1 MRGSKRDWIFRV
13 QVPNLEKSEVV
24 YVVGNLPELGAWNHN
39 QAILMSQEHSS
50 HRESPVVLDSNSSGD
65 FYGEE
70 DGDNAADGI
79 FEDDG
84 QIFSQ
89 KVALPIDA
97 NIEFRYFIAVICQS
111 NGTKN
116 SAKTLI
122 IRRWE
127 THMTPRLIGKNTP
140 SNFGSDNDTLPDP
153 DKFGYHNNYCKIER
167 GWLTD
172 ETVIQ
177 FKLFNNPVKLWKN
190 RLQNKKIHIK
200 MTPVNLVR
208 HNSLELQQFGGDCID
223 DSLSM
228 DTQDIVDQ
236 PPFTSITEIAVMN
249 DEEARLMVQ
258 EQFGRPYNEDE
269 FLLFN
274 VAVRYPETIRR
285 DRMVSSP
292 KEHEDDLFNLYKSKT
307 SDAND
312 DANIQSDVS
321 MLSIVYHFTSVSH
334 DITQR
339 YDGFDC
345 RLPYQTHPS
354 AGLPLFFQG
363 YLVDYYVY
371 SSRCYPGEPPSH
383 IGFSYILP
391 CALQPSVGLLTV
403 PITST
408 KHRPIGQLTVEYVII
423 KPIPDHPWDMSISYA
438 KHWEQRWSG
447 LDVGH
452 RGLGTSFKFET
463 KNCANV
469 RENTVASLK
478 TASYHGADMVEFDVQ
493 LSKDLI
499 PVIYHDF
506 YVSISMKRKKQIEAM
521 DMLEIPVKDLTLEQ
535 LHLLKDYCY
544 PKDSLGKVLYF
555 VDKAE
560 QGVNKLVYHVAEG
573 REKNPRFF
581 DEDLEDHQPFPTL
594 QTVLQELE
602 QHVGCNIEIKWTMQ
616 LKDGTFELNH
626 PFDLNMYLDIILKVV
641 LEYGG
646 DRKIV
651 FSSFN
656 PDICAMIRLK
666 QNKYPVVFLTQ
677 GITSKYP
684 TYHDPRCQTIPMAMR
699 HALAA
704 DILGINVHT
713 EDILRDPS
721 QVKLVKDTGLIIFC
735 WGDDNNDKDTIQY
748 LKKLGLHA
756 VIYDKIDEYNAKEVK
771 ESIFLVDARESQKE
785 LIALAHC
792 SQTPQTQISSPL
804 NTDKDYYL
812 TRPSTT
818 SLKNNV
824 AGDSIYSVQNIKL
837 PTNCEESIEINEITK
852 DFSACANTFGHSVKT
867 NGVSGV
873 ICGQPAPL
881 PEFYEEDEA
890 AKDCP

>member
-1 MRGSKRDWIFRV
+1 MHTCNIIKVENVENSDMRGSKRDWIFRV
-13 QVPNLEKSEVV
+13 QVPNLEKNEVV

-39 QAILMSQEHSS
+39 QAILMSQEHVSR
-50 HRESPVVLDSNSSGD
+50 RESPMLFDSNSSSD
-65 FYGEE
+65 FYSDDGNATNGMCDGEE
-70 DGDNAADGI
+70 KNVR
-79 FEDDG
+79 
-84 QIFSQ
+84 IFSQ

-97 NIEFRYFIAVICQS
+97 DIEFRYFIAVICQS

-122 IRRWE
+122 IRKWE
-127 THMTPRLIGKNTP
+127 THMTPRQIRKNTP
-140 SNFGSDNDTLPDP
+140 SNFDNDTLPDP
-153 DKFGYHNNYCKIER
+153 DIFSYHNNYRKVER

-177 FKLFNNPVKLWKN
+177 FKVFNNPIKLWKH
-190 RLQNKKIHIK
+190 RLQNKEVHIK

-208 HNSLELQQFGGDCID
+208 HNSLELQQFGGDCVD

-236 PPFTSITEIAVMN
+236 PAFTSITEIAVMN
-249 DEEARLMVQ
+249 DEEATFKVQ
-258 EQFGRPYNEDE
+258 EQFGRPYNADE
-269 FLLFN
+269 FVIFS
-274 VAVRYPETIRR
+274 VAVRYPETI
-285 DRMVSSP
+285 
-292 KEHEDDLFNLYKSKT
+292 
-307 SDAND
+307 A
-312 DANIQSDVS
+312 
-321 MLSIVYHFTSVSH
+321 
-334 DITQR
+334 
-339 YDGFDC
+339 
-345 RLPYQTHPS
+345 
-354 AGLPLFFQG
+354 

-371 SSRCYPGEPPSH
+371 SSRCFPGEPPNH

-391 CALQPSVGLLTV
+391 STLQPSVGLLTV

-408 KHRPIGQLTVEYVII
+408 KHRPIGQLTVEYVVI
-423 KPIPDHPWDMSISYA
+423 KPIPDYPWDMSISYA

-469 RENTVASLK
+469 RENTIASLK

-493 LSKDLI
+493 LSKDFI

-506 YVSISMKRKKQIEAM
+506 YVSISLKRKKQIDAM

-535 LHLLKDYCY
+535 LHLLK
-544 PKDSLGKVLYF
+544 
-555 VDKAE
+555 
-560 QGVNKLVYHVAEG
+560 VYHVAEG
-573 REKNPRFF
+573 REKNQRFF

-594 QTVLQELE
+594 QTALQELE
-602 QHVGCNIEIKWTMQ
+602 RHVGCNIEIKWTMQ

-677 GITSKYP
+677 GITTRYP
-684 TYHDPRCQTIPMAMR
+684 TYHDPRCQSVPMAIR

-704 DILGINVHT
+704 DILGINVHS

-721 QVKLVKDTGLIIFC
+721 QVKLVRDAGLIIFC
-735 WGDDNNDKDTIQY
+735 WGDDNNDKATIQH
-748 LKKLGLHA
+748 LKQLGLHA
-756 VIYDKIDEYNAKEVK
+756 VIYDKIDEYNPKEKK

-785 LIALAHC
+785 LIAVAQC
-792 SQTPQTQISSPL
+792 SQTPQTQISTPV
-804 NTDKDYYL
+804 NAEKEYYL
-812 TRPSTT
+812 DRPSTT
-818 SLKNNV
+818 TSSLGTSNMSS
-824 AGDSIYSVQNIKL
+824 DSIYSM
-837 PTNCEESIEINEITK
+837 PTLMLSSNCENNREINEMTK
-852 DFSACANTFGHSVKT
+852 DFSVCANTFGHSVKT
-867 NGVSGV
+867 KSNNLA
-873 ICGQPAPL
+873 CGQPNVM
-881 PEFYEEDEA
+881 PEVYGEDDA
-890 AKDCP
+890 AKDCL

>member
-13 QVPNLEKSEVV
+13 QVHTLEKNEVL

-39 QAILMSQEHSS
+39 QAIQLSQEHGS
-50 HRESPVVLDSNSSGD
+50 RDSPVLFDNNSSREFYNDNGHNNAGD
-65 FYGEE
+65 GF
-70 DGDNAADGI
+70 GDL
-79 FEDDG
+79 EDDGG

-97 NIEFRYFIAVICQS
+97 DIEFRYFVAVICQS

-127 THMTPRLIGKNTP
+127 THMTPRLIKKNTP
-140 SNFGSDNDTLPDP
+140 SNFTSDTLPDP
-153 DKFGYHNNYCKIER
+153 DKFGYYNGYCKIER

-177 FKLFNNPVKLWKN
+177 FKLFNNPIKLWKN
-190 RLQNKKIHIK
+190 RLQNRKVHIK

-208 HNSLELQQFGGDCID
+208 HNSLELQQFGGDCVD

-228 DTQDIVDQ
+228 DTQDIIDQ
-236 PPFTSITEIAVMN
+236 PAFSITEIAVMN
-249 DEEARLMVQ
+249 DEEAHFKIQ
-258 EQFGRPYNEDE
+258 EQFGRAYNEDE
-269 FLLFN
+269 FIIFN
-274 VAVRYPETIRR
+274 VAVRYPETI
-285 DRMVSSP
+285 
-292 KEHEDDLFNLYKSKT
+292 
-307 SDAND
+307 A
-312 DANIQSDVS
+312 
-321 MLSIVYHFTSVSH
+321 
-334 DITQR
+334 
-339 YDGFDC
+339 
-345 RLPYQTHPS
+345 
-354 AGLPLFFQG
+354 

-371 SSRCYPGEPPSH
+371 SSRCFPGEPPNH

-391 CALQPSVGLLTV
+391 STLQSSVGLLTV

-408 KHRPIGQLTVEYVII
+408 KHRPIGQLTVEFVVI
-423 KPIPDHPWDMSISYA
+423 KSIPDYPWDMSISYA

-452 RGLGTSFKFET
+452 RGLGTSFQT

-469 RENTVASLK
+469 RENTIASLK

-493 LSKDLI
+493 LSKDHI

-506 YVSISMKRKKQIEAM
+506 YVSISLKRKKQTEAM

-535 LHLLKDYCY
+535 LHLLKDFYY
-544 PKDSLGKVLYF
+544 PGDSLGKVLYF

-560 QGVNKLVYHVAEG
+560 QGVNQLNYIKSKH
-573 REKNPRFF
+573 KS
-581 DEDLEDHQPFPTL
+581 
-594 QTVLQELE
+594 VLQELE

-677 GITSKYP
+677 GVTSKYP
-684 TYHDPRCQTIPMAMR
+684 TYHDPRCQTVPMAVR

-721 QVKLVKDTGLIIFC
+721 QVKFVKDAGLIIFC
-735 WGDDNNDKDTIQY
+735 WGDDNNDKDTIQH

-771 ESIFLVDARESQKE
+771 ESIFLVDARESQKT
-785 LIALAHC
+785 LIALAQC
-792 SQTPQTQISSPL
+792 NQSCPPQPQITSPL
-804 NTDKDYYL
+804 DTEKDYYMDVDKSRNMI
-812 TRPSTT
+812 TATSTTT
-818 SLKNNV
+818 SLESFGKNSID
-824 AGDSIYSVQNIKL
+824 GDNIYPMSTVKL
-837 PTNCEESIEINEITK
+837 SSTCDHQESKEISEMTK
-852 DFSACANTFGHSVKT
+852 DFSFCANSFGQSAKAKNISDIV
-867 NGVSGV
+867 
-873 ICGQPAPL
+873 CGSTTTL
-881 PEFYEEDEA
+881 SEIYVEDETA
-890 AKDCP
+890 EDCL

>member
-1 MRGSKRDWIFRV
+1 MKESKRDWLFRV
-13 QVPNLEKSEVV
+13 QMSHLEKNEVV

-50 HRESPVVLDSNSSGD
+50 RRESPIVFDNSNSSGE
-65 FYGEE
+65 FYTE
-70 DGDNAADGI
+70 DGQDNAADSA
-79 FEDDG
+79 FDDEKEEDG
-84 QIFSQ
+84 RVFSQ

-97 NIEFRYFIAVICQS
+97 DIEFRYFIAVICQS
-111 NGTKN
+111 NGAKN

-122 IRRWE
+122 IRKWE
-127 THMTPRLIGKNTP
+127 THMAPRLIRKNTP
-140 SNFGSDNDTLPDP
+140 SNFTEDILPDP
-153 DKFGYHNNYCKIER
+153 DKFGYYNGYYKIER

-177 FKLFNNPVKLWKN
+177 FKLFNNPIKLWKN
-190 RLQNKKIHIK
+190 RLQNRKVHIK

-208 HNSLELQQFGGDCID
+208 HNSLELQQFGGDCVD

-236 PPFTSITEIAVMN
+236 PAFTSITEIAVMN
-249 DEEARLMVQ
+249 DEEARFKFQ
-258 EQFGRPYNEDE
+258 EQFGRPYDEDE
-269 FLLFN
+269 FVIFN
-274 VAVRYPETIRR
+274 VAVRYPEMI
-285 DRMVSSP
+285 
-292 KEHEDDLFNLYKSKT
+292 
-307 SDAND
+307 A
-312 DANIQSDVS
+312 
-321 MLSIVYHFTSVSH
+321 
-334 DITQR
+334 
-339 YDGFDC
+339 
-345 RLPYQTHPS
+345 
-354 AGLPLFFQG
+354 

-371 SSRCYPGEPPSH
+371 SSRCYPGEPPNH

-391 CALQPSVGLLTV
+391 STLQSSVGLLTV

-408 KHRPIGQLTVEYVII
+408 KHRPIGQLTVEYVVI
-423 KPIPDHPWDMSISYA
+423 KPIPDYPWDMSISYA

-469 RENTVASLK
+469 RENTIASLK
-478 TASYHGADMVEFDVQ
+478 TAAYHGADMVEFDVQ
-493 LSKDLI
+493 LSKDHI

-506 YVSISMKRKKQIEAM
+506 YVSISLKRKKQIEAM

-544 PKDSLGKVLYF
+544 PGDSLGKVLYF

-560 QGVNKLVYHVAEG
+560 QGVNRLVYHVAEG

-626 PFDLNMYLDIILKVV
+626 PFDLNLYLDIILKVV

-651 FSSFN
+651 FSCFN

-677 GITSKYP
+677 GVTLKYP
-684 TYHDPRCQTIPMAMR
+684 TYHDSRCQTIPMAMR

-721 QVKLVKDTGLIIFC
+721 QVKLVKDAGLIIFC
-735 WGDDNNDKDTIQY
+735 WGDDNNDKATIQH

-771 ESIFLVDARESQKE
+771 ESIFLVNARENQKE
-785 LIALAHC
+785 LIALAQC
-792 SQTPQTQISSPL
+792 NQTTQPPMPL
-804 NTDKDYYL
+804 NTEKDFYL
-812 TRPSTT
+812 DRPSTT
-818 SLKNNV
+818 TSLGKNSSIG
-824 AGDSIYSVQNIKL
+824 GDSIYSVPALKL
-837 PTNCEESIEINEITK
+837 STSCERQESIEISEMTK
-852 DFSACANTFGHSVKT
+852 DFSVCANTFGHSMKT
-867 NGVSGV
+867 KSIPGLV
-873 ICGQPAPL
+873 CGQPTVL
-881 PEFYEEDEA
+881 PEIYGEDEA
-890 AKDCP
+890 AKDCL

>member
-1 MRGSKRDWIFRV
+1 MRASKTDWMFRV
-13 QVPNLEKSEVV
+13 QVPGLEKNDVV
-24 YVVGNLPELGAWNHN
+24 FVVGNLPELGAWNHN
-39 QAILMSQEHSS
+39 QAIQLTKENDGTD
-50 HRESPVVLDSNSSGD
+50 SPTGFENNGTSEFAD
-65 FYGEE
+65 FYGNSS
-70 DGDNAADGI
+70 DGLDSFGNGDS
-79 FEDDG
+79 EHSDEG
-84 QIFSQ
+84 QVFSQ
-89 KVALPIDA
+89 KITLPSDA
-97 NIEFRYFIAVICQS
+97 DIQFRYFVAVVCLS
-111 NGTKN
+111 NNVTKN

-122 IRRWE
+122 IRKWE
-127 THMTPRLIGKNTP
+127 THMTPRKIKKNAP
-140 SNFGSDNDTLPDP
+140 SNFNEETLPDP
-153 DKFGYHNNYCKIER
+153 ERFGYHNGYMKVER

-190 RLQNKKIHIK
+190 KLQNRRIHIK

-208 HNSLELQQFGGDCID
+208 HNSLELQQFGECPD

-236 PPFTSITEIAVMN
+236 PAFSITEIAVMN
-249 DEEARLMVQ
+249 DDEAYFRHQ
-258 EQFGRPYNEDE
+258 NQFGRAYNEDE
-269 FLLFN
+269 CMIFN
-274 VAVRYPETIRR
+274 VAVRYPET
-285 DRMVSSP
+285 V
-292 KEHEDDLFNLYKSKT
+292 
-307 SDAND
+307 A
-312 DANIQSDVS
+312 
-321 MLSIVYHFTSVSH
+321 
-334 DITQR
+334 
-339 YDGFDC
+339 
-345 RLPYQTHPS
+345 
-354 AGLPLFFQG
+354 

-371 SSRCYPGEPPSH
+371 TSRSFPGEPPNH

-391 CALQPSVGLLTV
+391 STLQTSTGLLTV

-408 KHRPIGQLTVEYVII
+408 KHRPIGQLTVEYVAI
-423 KPIPDHPWDMSISYA
+423 KPIPDFPWDMSISYA
-438 KHWEQRWSG
+438 KHWEQRWAG

-452 RGLGTSFKFET
+452 RGLGNSFSCKM
-463 KNCANV
+463 KSCANV
-469 RENTVASLK
+469 RENTIASLK

-493 LSKDLI
+493 LSKDLV

-535 LHLLKDYCY
+535 LHLLKDFYY
-544 PKDSLGKVLYF
+544 PGDSLGKVLYY

-560 QGVNKLVYHVAEG
+560 SWVNQPVYHVNEG
-573 REKNPRFF
+573 REKAAKFF

-594 QTVLQELE
+594 QGALQELE

-626 PFDLNMYLDIILKVV
+626 PFDLNVYLDTILKVV
-641 LEYGG
+641 LEHGG
-646 DRKIV
+646 ERKIV

-677 GITSKYP
+677 GVTAKYP

-721 QVKLVKDTGLIIFC
+721 QVKLVKDRGLIIFC
-735 WGDDNNDKDTIQY
+735 WGDDNNDKDTIQH

-771 ESIFLVDARESQKE
+771 ESVFLVDARENQKALIE
-785 LIALAHC
+785 LAQANTVAAAVAAG
-792 SQTPQTQISSPL
+792 TPGFTANNAGASSESDDSVGAASVSLTTNCDITQQ
-804 NTDKDYYL
+804 DKDIRDL
-812 TRPSTT
+812 
-818 SLKNNV
+818 
-824 AGDSIYSVQNIKL
+824 
-837 PTNCEESIEINEITK
+837 TK
-852 DFSACANTFGHSVKT
+852 DFSVCAPSFGH
-867 NGVSGV
+867 
-873 ICGQPAPL
+873 
-881 PEFYEEDEA
+881 PEGEA
-890 AKDCP
+890 ATNAL

>member
-1 MRGSKRDWIFRV
+1 MQRIWFIENKEAEESKQPEAPREINFIEVAAEQTSDMRGSKRDWIFRV
-13 QVPNLEKSEVV
+13 RVHKLEKSEVL

-39 QAILMSQEHSS
+39 QAIQLSQEHGS
-50 HRESPVVLDSNSSGD
+50 RDSPMCFDNNSSGEYYSD
-65 FYGEE
+65 DGHNAGDMFRDE
-70 DGDNAADGI
+70 D
-79 FEDDG
+79 ESG

-89 KVALPIDA
+89 KVALPIDTDVV
-97 NIEFRYFIAVICQS
+97 FRYFVAVICQS

-116 SAKTLI
+116 SAKTLL

-127 THMTPRLIGKNTP
+127 THMIPRVIKKNTP
-140 SNFGSDNDTLPDP
+140 SNFTSDSSLPDP
-153 DKFGYHNNYCKIER
+153 DKFGYYNGYCKIER

-177 FKLFNNPVKLWKN
+177 FKLFNNPIKLWKN
-190 RLQNKKIHIK
+190 RLQNRKVHIK

-208 HNSLELQQFGGDCID
+208 HNSLELQQFGGDCVD

-228 DTQDIVDQ
+228 DTQDVIDQ
-236 PPFTSITEIAVMN
+236 PAFSITEIAVMN
-249 DEEARLMVQ
+249 DEEEARFKIQ
-258 EQFGRPYNEDE
+258 EQFGRAYNEDE
-269 FLLFN
+269 FIVFN
-274 VAVRYPETIRR
+274 VAVRYPETI
-285 DRMVSSP
+285 
-292 KEHEDDLFNLYKSKT
+292 
-307 SDAND
+307 A
-312 DANIQSDVS
+312 
-321 MLSIVYHFTSVSH
+321 
-334 DITQR
+334 
-339 YDGFDC
+339 
-345 RLPYQTHPS
+345 
-354 AGLPLFFQG
+354 

-371 SSRCYPGEPPSH
+371 SSRCFPGEPPNH

-391 CALQPSVGLLTV
+391 STLQSSVGLLTV

-408 KHRPIGQLTVEYVII
+408 KHRPIGQLTVEYVVI
-423 KPIPDHPWDMSISYA
+423 KPIPDYPWDMNISYA

-452 RGLGTSFKFET
+452 RGLGTSFQT

-469 RENTVASLK
+469 RENTIASLK
-478 TASYHGADMVEFDVQ
+478 TASHHGADMVEFDVQ
-493 LSKDLI
+493 LSKDHV

-506 YVSISMKRKKQIEAM
+506 FVSISLKRKKQIEAM

-535 LHLLKDYCY
+535 LHLLK
-544 PKDSLGKVLYF
+544 
-555 VDKAE
+555 
-560 QGVNKLVYHVAEG
+560 VYHVAEG

-626 PFDLNMYLDIILKVV
+626 PFDLNLYLDTILKVV

-646 DRKIV
+646 NRKIV

-677 GITSKYP
+677 GVTSKYP
-684 TYHDPRCQTIPMAMR
+684 TYHDPRCQTIPMAVR
-699 HALAA
+699 HAIAA

-721 QVKLVKDTGLIIFC
+721 QVNFVKEAGLIIFC
-735 WGDDNNDKDTIQY
+735 WGDDNNDKATIQH

-771 ESIFLVDARESQKE
+771 ESIFLIDARESQKA
-785 LIALAHC
+785 LIALAQC
-792 SQTPQTQISSPL
+792 NQTGQPQQTCPL
-804 NTDKDYYL
+804 NSETDYYMDVNKSRNMITTTSTATSHSTFGKNTIDGDNTSYPMTTVKL
-812 TRPSTT
+812 PSTC
-818 SLKNNV
+818 
-824 AGDSIYSVQNIKL
+824 DHQ
-837 PTNCEESIEINEITK
+837 ESKEISEMAK
-852 DFSACANTFGHSVKT
+852 DFSDCAKSFGYSVKAKSISDL
-867 NGVSGV
+867 V
-873 ICGQPAPL
+873 CGQTTAL
-881 PEFYEEDEA
+881 PEFYGEDES
-890 AKDCP
+890 AKDCL

>member
-1 MRGSKRDWIFRV
+1 MQRIWFVENKEAGESKQLEAPPDTNFIEVATEQTSDMRGSKRDWIFRV
-13 QVPNLEKSEVV
+13 QVHKLEKSEVL

-39 QAILMSQEHSS
+39 QAVQLSQEPGS
-50 HRESPVVLDSNSSGD
+50 RDSPMCFDNNGSGEYYSD
-65 FYGEE
+65 
-70 DGDNAADGI
+70 DGFNAADM
-79 FEDDG
+79 FRNRDDEGG

-89 KVALPIDA
+89 KVALPIDTD
-97 NIEFRYFIAVICQS
+97 IVFRYFVAVICQS

-116 SAKTLI
+116 SAKTLL

-127 THMTPRLIGKNTP
+127 THMIPRVVKKNTP
-140 SNFGSDNDTLPDP
+140 SNFTGDSLPDP
-153 DKFGYHNNYCKIER
+153 DKFGYYNGYCKIER

-177 FKLFNNPVKLWKN
+177 FKIFNNPIKLWKN
-190 RLQNKKIHIK
+190 RLQNKKVYIK

-208 HNSLELQQFGGDCID
+208 HNSLELQQFGGENVD

-228 DTQDIVDQ
+228 DTQDVVDQ
-236 PPFTSITEIAVMN
+236 PAFSITEIAVMN
-249 DEEARLMVQ
+249 DDEARYKIQ
-258 EQFGRPYNEDE
+258 EQFGRVYDEDD
-269 FLLFN
+269 FIIFN
-274 VAVRYPETIRR
+274 VAVRYPETI
-285 DRMVSSP
+285 
-292 KEHEDDLFNLYKSKT
+292 
-307 SDAND
+307 A
-312 DANIQSDVS
+312 
-321 MLSIVYHFTSVSH
+321 
-334 DITQR
+334 
-339 YDGFDC
+339 
-345 RLPYQTHPS
+345 
-354 AGLPLFFQG
+354 

-371 SSRCYPGEPPSH
+371 SSRCFQGEPPNH

-391 CALQPSVGLLTV
+391 STLQSSVGLLTV

-408 KHRPIGQLTVEYVII
+408 KHRPIGQLTVEYVVI
-423 KPIPDHPWDMSISYA
+423 KPIPDYPWDMSISYA

-452 RGLGTSFKFET
+452 RGLGTSFQT

-469 RENTVASLK
+469 RENTIASLK
-478 TASYHGADMVEFDVQ
+478 TASHHGADMVEFDVQ
-493 LSKDLI
+493 LSKDHV

-506 YVSISMKRKKQIEAM
+506 YVSISLKRKKQIEAM

-535 LHLLKDYCY
+535 LHLLK
-544 PKDSLGKVLYF
+544 
-555 VDKAE
+555 
-560 QGVNKLVYHVAEG
+560 VYHVAEG

-626 PFDLNMYLDIILKVV
+626 PFDLNLYLDTILKVV

-646 DRKIV
+646 NRKIV

-677 GITSKYP
+677 GVTVKYP
-684 TYHDPRCQTIPMAMR
+684 TYHDPRCQTIPMAVR
-699 HALAA
+699 HAIAA

-721 QVKLVKDTGLIIFC
+721 QVKFVKDAGLIIFC
-735 WGDDNNDKDTIQY
+735 WGDDNNDKATIQH

-771 ESIFLVDARESQKE
+771 ESIFLIDARESQKA

-792 SQTPQTQISSPL
+792 SQVCQPQPQIPCPL
-804 NTDKDYYL
+804 NSEKDYYMDVDKSRNIITASSTGTSPSSFGKNTIDGDNIYPIQTVKL
-812 TRPSTT
+812 PSTCDHQEN
-818 SLKNNV
+818 K
-824 AGDSIYSVQNIKL
+824 
-837 PTNCEESIEINEITK
+837 EINEMAK
-852 DFSACANTFGHSVKT
+852 DFSDCAKSFGHTIKPKSISDLVCEQT
-867 NGVSGV
+867 
-873 ICGQPAPL
+873 AAL
-881 PEFYEEDEA
+881 PEFYEGDES
-890 AKDCP
+890 AKDCL

>member
-1 MRGSKRDWIFRV
+1 MRELAHFSREEAGETNQYQFSISEVAAEENSNMKESKRDWIFRV
-13 QVPNLEKSEVV
+13 QVSNLEKNEVV

-39 QAILMSQEHSS
+39 QAILLSQEHSS
-50 HRESPVVLDSNSSGD
+50 RRESPVSFDSNSSGE
-65 FYGEE
+65 FYGNN
-70 DGDNAADGI
+70 GDNAADGI
-79 FEDDG
+79 FNDETG
-84 QIFSQ
+84 EERIFSA
-89 KVALPIDA
+89 KVALSMDTD
-97 NIEFRYFIAVICQS
+97 IEFRYFIAVICQS
-111 NGTKN
+111 NSTKN
-116 SAKTLI
+116 SANTLI

-127 THMTPRLIGKNTP
+127 THMTPRLIRRNTT
-140 SNFGSDNDTLPDP
+140 SNFDNGTLPDP
-153 DKFGYHNNYCKIER
+153 HKFGYHNSYCKIER

-190 RLQNKKIHIK
+190 RLQNKKVHIK
-200 MTPVNLVR
+200 MTPINLVR
-208 HNSLELQQFGGDCID
+208 HNSLELQQFGGDCVD

-228 DTQDIVDQ
+228 DTQDIIDQ
-236 PPFTSITEIAVMN
+236 PTFTSITEIAVMN
-249 DEEARLMVQ
+249 DEEARFKSQ

-269 FLLFN
+269 FMIFN
-274 VAVRYPETIRR
+274 VAVRYPETI
-285 DRMVSSP
+285 
-292 KEHEDDLFNLYKSKT
+292 
-307 SDAND
+307 A
-312 DANIQSDVS
+312 
-321 MLSIVYHFTSVSH
+321 
-334 DITQR
+334 
-339 YDGFDC
+339 
-345 RLPYQTHPS
+345 
-354 AGLPLFFQG
+354 

-371 SSRCYPGEPPSH
+371 SSRGFPGEPPNH

-391 CALQPSVGLLTV
+391 STLQSSVGLLTV

-408 KHRPIGQLTVEYVII
+408 KHRPIGQLTIEYVVI
-423 KPIPDHPWDMSISYA
+423 KPIPNYPWDMSISYA

-469 RENTVASLK
+469 RENTIASLK

-535 LHLLKDYCY
+535 LHLLK
-544 PKDSLGKVLYF
+544 
-555 VDKAE
+555 
-560 QGVNKLVYHVAEG
+560 VYHVAEG

-581 DEDLEDHQPFPTL
+581 DEDLEDHQPFPML

-626 PFDLNMYLDIILKVV
+626 PFDLNIYLDIILKVAM
-641 LEYGG
+641 EYGG

-677 GITSKYP
+677 GITLKYP

-721 QVKLVKDTGLIIFC
+721 QVKLVKDAGLIIFC
-735 WGDDNNDKDTIQY
+735 WGDDNNDKATIQH

-792 SQTPQTQISSPL
+792 NQTPQIQISTPL
-804 NTDKDYYL
+804 NTDKEYYL
-812 TRPSTT
+812 DRPSTAT
-818 SLKNNV
+818 SLAKNNI
-824 AGDSIYSVQNIKL
+824 GDDNIYSVPNLKL
-837 PTNCEESIEINEITK
+837 PNNCNESREISEITK
-852 DFSACANTFGHSVKT
+852 ICTSTFNHSMKT
-867 NGVSGV
+867 KSISDLV
-873 ICGQPAPL
+873 CGQPT
-881 PEFYEEDEA
+881 ETCGEDEA
-890 AKDCP
+890 AKDCL

>member
-1 MRGSKRDWIFRV
+1 MRSKRDWIFRV

-24 YVVGNLPELGAWNHN
+24 YVVGNLSELGAWNHN
-39 QAILMSQEHSS
+39 QAILMPQEHSS
-50 HRESPVVLDSNSSGD
+50 QRESPVVLDSNSSGD
-65 FYGEE
+65 FYSEE

-84 QIFSQ
+84 RIFSQ
-89 KVALPIDA
+89 KVSLPTDA

-127 THMTPRLIGKNTP
+127 THMTPRLIRKNTP
-140 SNFGSDNDTLPDP
+140 SNFNNDTLPDP

-177 FKLFNNPVKLWKN
+177 FKLFNNPIKLWKN
-190 RLQNKKIHIK
+190 RLQNKKVHIK

-236 PPFTSITEIAVMN
+236 PAFTSITEIAVMN
-249 DEEARLMVQ
+249 DEEARLTVQ

-269 FLLFN
+269 FLFFN
-274 VAVRYPETIRR
+274 VAVRYPETI
-285 DRMVSSP
+285 
-292 KEHEDDLFNLYKSKT
+292 
-307 SDAND
+307 
-312 DANIQSDVS
+312 
-321 MLSIVYHFTSVSH
+321 
-334 DITQR
+334 
-339 YDGFDC
+339 
-345 RLPYQTHPS
+345 
-354 AGLPLFFQG
+354 G

-371 SSRCYPGEPPSH
+371 SSRCFPGEPPNH

-408 KHRPIGQLTVEYVII
+408 KHRPIGQLTVEYVVI

-535 LHLLKDYCY
+535 LHLLK
-544 PKDSLGKVLYF
+544 
-555 VDKAE
+555 
-560 QGVNKLVYHVAEG
+560 VYHVAEG

-812 TRPSTT
+812 NRPSTTT

-824 AGDSIYSVQNIKL
+824 AGDNIYSVPNMKL
-837 PTNCEESIEINEITK
+837 PINCEESIEINKITK
-852 DFSACANTFGHSVKT
+852 DLSTCANTFGHSVKT

-873 ICGQPAPL
+873 MCGQPAPL
-881 PEFYEEDEA
+881 PEFYGEDET
-890 AKDCP
+890 AKDCL

>member
-1 MRGSKRDWIFRV
+1 MQRIWFIENKEEKESKQLEVPRETCSIEVEAEQTSDMRGSKRDWIFRV
-13 QVPNLEKSEVV
+13 QVHKLEKNEVL
-24 YVVGNLPELGAWNHN
+24 YVVGNLPELGSWNHN
-39 QAILMSQEHSS
+39 QAFQLTQEHDS
-50 HRESPVVLDSNSSGD
+50 RDSPVLIDSNSSGE
-65 FYGEE
+65 FYN
-70 DGDNAADGI
+70 DDVHDNAGN
-79 FEDDG
+79 FFGEDDDEGG

-89 KVALPIDA
+89 KVQLPIDVD
-97 NIEFRYFIAVICQS
+97 IEFRYFVAVICQL

-122 IRRWE
+122 VRRWE
-127 THMTPRLIGKNTP
+127 THMAPRLIKKNTP
-140 SNFGSDNDTLPDP
+140 SNFAGDTLPDP
-153 DKFGYHNNYCKIER
+153 DRFGYYNRYCKIER

-177 FKLFNNPVKLWKN
+177 FKLFNNPIKLWKN
-190 RLQNKKIHIK
+190 RLQNKKVHIK

-208 HNSLELQQFGGDCID
+208 HNSLELQQFGGDCVD

-228 DTQDIVDQ
+228 DTQDIIDQ
-236 PPFTSITEIAVMN
+236 AAFSITEVAAMN
-249 DEEARLMVQ
+249 DEEARFKIQ
-258 EQFGRPYNEDE
+258 EQFGRAYNEDE
-269 FLLFN
+269 FVIFN
-274 VAVRYPETIRR
+274 VAVRYPETI
-285 DRMVSSP
+285 
-292 KEHEDDLFNLYKSKT
+292 
-307 SDAND
+307 A
-312 DANIQSDVS
+312 
-321 MLSIVYHFTSVSH
+321 
-334 DITQR
+334 
-339 YDGFDC
+339 
-345 RLPYQTHPS
+345 
-354 AGLPLFFQG
+354 

-371 SSRCYPGEPPSH
+371 SSRCFPGEPPSH

-391 CALQPSVGLLTV
+391 STLQSSVGLLTV

-408 KHRPIGQLTVEYVII
+408 KHRPIGQLTVEYVVI
-423 KPIPDHPWDMSISYA
+423 KPIPDYPWNMSISYT

-452 RGLGTSFKFET
+452 RGLGTSFQT

-469 RENTVASLK
+469 RENTIASLK

-506 YVSISMKRKKQIEAM
+506 FVSISLKRKKQIEAM

-535 LHLLKDYCY
+535 LHLLK
-544 PKDSLGKVLYF
+544 
-555 VDKAE
+555 
-560 QGVNKLVYHVAEG
+560 VYHVAEG

-626 PFDLNMYLDIILKVV
+626 PFDLNLYLDTILKVV

-677 GITSKYP
+677 GVTSKYP
-684 TYHDPRCQTIPMAMR
+684 TYHDPRCQTVPMAVR

-721 QVKLVKDTGLIIFC
+721 QVKYVKDAGLIIFC
-735 WGDDNNDKDTIQY
+735 WGDDNNDKDTIQH

-771 ESIFLVDARESQKE
+771 ESIFLVDARENQKA
-785 LIALAHC
+785 LIALAQC
-792 SQTPQTQISSPL
+792 NQSCTPQPQITNTL
-804 NTDKDYYL
+804 NKETDYYMDIDNSRNMI
-812 TRPSTT
+812 TASSTT
-818 SLKNNV
+818 SSLASFDKNNI
-824 AGDSIYSVQNIKL
+824 GNENIYSMSTVKL
-837 PTNCEESIEINEITK
+837 QTGCEHQESEDISEMTK
-852 DFSACANTFGHSVKT
+852 DFSVCAKSFGHAVKPKSISDF
-867 NGVSGV
+867 V
-873 ICGQPAPL
+873 CGQTTT
-881 PEFYEEDEA
+881 EIYGEDEST
-890 AKDCP
+890 KDCL

>member
-1 MRGSKRDWIFRV
+1 MQRMWFIENKEEEQLKPLEEPRETSFIEVATEQTSDMRGSKRDWIFRV
-13 QVPNLEKSEVV
+13 QVHKVEKNEVL
-24 YVVGNLPELGAWNHN
+24 YVVGNLPELGSWNHN
-39 QAILMSQEHSS
+39 QALQLSQEHGS
-50 HRESPVVLDSNSSGD
+50 RDSPVLFDSNSSGE
-65 FYGEE
+65 FYSDDGHA
-70 DGDNAADGI
+70 GDNLFGDV
-79 FEDDG
+79 DDEGG

-89 KVALPIDA
+89 KVALPIDTDV
-97 NIEFRYFIAVICQS
+97 EFRYFVAVICQS

-127 THMTPRLIGKNTP
+127 THMRPRLVKKNTP
-140 SNFGSDNDTLPDP
+140 SNFTSDTLPDP
-153 DKFGYHNNYCKIER
+153 DKFGCYNSYCKIER

-172 ETVIQ
+172 ETVVQ
-177 FKLFNNPVKLWKN
+177 FKLFNNPIKLWKN
-190 RLQNKKIHIK
+190 RLQNRKVHIK

-208 HNSLELQQFGGDCID
+208 HNSLELQQFGGDCVD

-236 PPFTSITEIAVMN
+236 PAFSITEIAVMN
-249 DEEARLMVQ
+249 DEEAHFKLQ
-258 EQFGRPYNEDE
+258 EQFGRAYNEDE
-269 FLLFN
+269 FIIFN
-274 VAVRYPETIRR
+274 VAVRYPETI
-285 DRMVSSP
+285 
-292 KEHEDDLFNLYKSKT
+292 
-307 SDAND
+307 A
-312 DANIQSDVS
+312 
-321 MLSIVYHFTSVSH
+321 
-334 DITQR
+334 
-339 YDGFDC
+339 
-345 RLPYQTHPS
+345 
-354 AGLPLFFQG
+354 

-371 SSRCYPGEPPSH
+371 SSRCFPGEPPSH

-391 CALQPSVGLLTV
+391 STLQASVGLLTV

-408 KHRPIGQLTVEYVII
+408 KHRPIGQLTVEYVVI
-423 KPIPDHPWDMSISYA
+423 KSIPDYPWDMSISYA

-452 RGLGTSFKFET
+452 RGLGTSFQT

-493 LSKDLI
+493 LSKDHI

-506 YVSISMKRKKQIEAM
+506 YVSISLKRKKQIEAM

-535 LHLLKDYCY
+535 LHLLK
-544 PKDSLGKVLYF
+544 
-555 VDKAE
+555 
-560 QGVNKLVYHVAEG
+560 VYHVAEG

-626 PFDLNMYLDIILKVV
+626 PFDLNLYLDIILKVV

-677 GITSKYP
+677 GVTSKYP
-684 TYHDPRCQTIPMAMR
+684 TYHDPRCQTIPMAVR

-721 QVKLVKDTGLIIFC
+721 QVKLVKDAGLIIFC
-735 WGDDNNDKDTIQY
+735 WGDDNNDKDTIQH

-771 ESIFLVDARESQKE
+771 ESIFLVDARENQKA
-785 LIALAHC
+785 LIALAQCNQNC
-792 SQTPQTQISSPL
+792 SAQSQISNSL
-804 NTDKDYYL
+804 NTEKDYYMDL
-812 TRPSTT
+812 DKSRNMITTTSTT
-818 SLKNNV
+818 TSIASFGKNSIGGDNV
-824 AGDSIYSVQNIKL
+824 YSMSTVKL
-837 PTNCEESIEINEITK
+837 PPTCDHQESKEISEMTK
-852 DFSACANTFGHSVKT
+852 DFSVCAKSFGHSVKAKSISDL
-867 NGVSGV
+867 V
-873 ICGQPAPL
+873 CGQTTTL
-881 PEFYEEDEA
+881 PEIYGEDES
-890 AKDCP
+890 AKDCL

>member
-1 MRGSKRDWIFRV
+1 MRGSKRDWVFRV
-13 QVPNLEKSEVV
+13 QVPNLEKNEVV

-39 QAILMSQEHSS
+39 QAIQMTQEHSS
-50 HRESPVVLDSNSSGD
+50 PRESPILLDNSNSGD
-65 FYGEE
+65 FYSE

-79 FEDDG
+79 FEEDG
-84 QIFSQ
+84 RIFSQ

-97 NIEFRYFIAVICQS
+97 NIEFRYFVAVICQS

-127 THMTPRLIGKNTP
+127 THMTPRSIRKNTP
-140 SNFGSDNDTLPDP
+140 SNFDNDTLPDP

-177 FKLFNNPVKLWKN
+177 FKLFNNPIKLWKN
-190 RLQNKKIHIK
+190 RLQNKKVHIK

-236 PPFTSITEIAVMN
+236 PAFTSITEIAVMD
-249 DEEARLMVQ
+249 DEEARFTFQ
-258 EQFGRPYNEDE
+258 EQFGRPYNEND
-269 FLLFN
+269 FLIFN
-274 VAVRYPETIRR
+274 VAVRYPETI
-285 DRMVSSP
+285 
-292 KEHEDDLFNLYKSKT
+292 
-307 SDAND
+307 
-312 DANIQSDVS
+312 
-321 MLSIVYHFTSVSH
+321 
-334 DITQR
+334 
-339 YDGFDC
+339 
-345 RLPYQTHPS
+345 
-354 AGLPLFFQG
+354 G

-371 SSRCYPGEPPSH
+371 SSRGFPGEPPNH

-391 CALQPSVGLLTV
+391 GALQPSVGLLTV

-408 KHRPIGQLTVEYVII
+408 KHRPIGQLTVEYVVI

-535 LHLLKDYCY
+535 LHLLK
-544 PKDSLGKVLYF
+544 
-555 VDKAE
+555 
-560 QGVNKLVYHVAEG
+560 VYHVAEG

-626 PFDLNMYLDIILKVV
+626 PFDLNIYLDVILKVV

-677 GITSKYP
+677 GITTKYP
-684 TYHDPRCQTIPMAMR
+684 TYHDPRCQTVPMAMK

-713 EDILRDPS
+713 EDLLRDPS
-721 QVKLVKDTGLIIFC
+721 QVKLVKDAGLIIFC
-735 WGDDNNDKDTIQY
+735 WGDDNNDKETIQY

-785 LIALAHC
+785 LIAVAHS
-792 SQTPQTQISSPL
+792 SQTPQTQIPTPL
-804 NTDKDYYL
+804 NTEKDYYL
-812 TRPSTT
+812 NRPSTT
-818 SLKNNV
+818 SFLKNNV
-824 AGDSIYSVQNIKL
+824 GGDNIYSVPKL
-837 PTNCEESIEINEITK
+837 PTNCEESDINEITK

-873 ICGQPAPL
+873 CGQSNPL
-881 PEFYEEDEA
+881 PEFYGEDEA
-890 AKDCP
+890 AKDCL

>member
-1 MRGSKRDWIFRV
+1 MKLKSKEGEEFKQQEVPRKTSFIEVAAEQTSDMRGTKRDWIFRV
-13 QVPNLEKSEVV
+13 QVHKLVKNEVL

-39 QAILMSQEHSS
+39 QAIQMTQECSS
-50 HRESPVVLDSNSSGD
+50 RDSPMFFDSNSSGEGYSD
-65 FYGEE
+65 
-70 DGDNAADGI
+70 DGHDNAGDHLFRDEADEG
-79 FEDDG
+79 G
-84 QIFSQ
+84 QIFSR
-89 KVALPIDA
+89 KVALPVDA
-97 NIEFRYFIAVICQS
+97 DIEFRYFVAVICQS

-127 THMTPRLIGKNTP
+127 THMKPHLIKKNAP
-140 SNFGSDNDTLPDP
+140 SNFTSDSLPDP
-153 DKFGYHNNYCKIER
+153 DTFGYHNGYCKIER

-177 FKLFNNPVKLWKN
+177 FKLFNNPIKLWKN
-190 RLQNKKIHIK
+190 RLQNRKVHIK

-208 HNSLELQQFGGDCID
+208 HNSLELQQFGGDCVD

-228 DTQDIVDQ
+228 DTQDIIDQ
-236 PPFTSITEIAVMN
+236 PAFSITEIAVMD
-249 DEEARLMVQ
+249 DEEARFKIQ
-258 EQFGRPYNEDE
+258 EQFGRAYNDDD
-269 FLLFN
+269 FIILN
-274 VAVRYPETIRR
+274 VAVRYPET
-285 DRMVSSP
+285 V
-292 KEHEDDLFNLYKSKT
+292 
-307 SDAND
+307 A
-312 DANIQSDVS
+312 
-321 MLSIVYHFTSVSH
+321 
-334 DITQR
+334 
-339 YDGFDC
+339 
-345 RLPYQTHPS
+345 
-354 AGLPLFFQG
+354 

-391 CALQPSVGLLTV
+391 STLQSSVGLLTV

-408 KHRPIGQLTVEYVII
+408 KHRPIGQLTVEYVVI
-423 KPIPDHPWDMSISYA
+423 KSIPDYPWDMSISYA

-452 RGLGTSFKFET
+452 RGLGTSFHT

-469 RENTVASLK
+469 RENTIASLK
-478 TASYHGADMVEFDVQ
+478 TASHHGADMVEFDVQ
-493 LSKDLI
+493 LSKDHI

-506 YVSISMKRKKQIEAM
+506 YVSISLKRKKQIEAM

-535 LHLLKDYCY
+535 LHLLKDFYY
-544 PKDSLGKVLYF
+544 PGDSLSKVLYV
-555 VDKAE
+555 VDNAE
-560 QGVNKLVYHVAEG
+560 QGVNQLVYHVAEG

-626 PFDLNMYLDIILKVV
+626 PFDLNLYLDIILKVV

-677 GITSKYP
+677 GVTSKYP
-684 TYHDPRCQTIPMAMR
+684 TYHDPRCQTIPMAVR

-721 QVKLVKDTGLIIFC
+721 QVKFVKDAGLIIFC
-735 WGDDNNDKDTIQY
+735 WGDDNNDKATIQH

-771 ESIFLVDARESQKE
+771 ESIFLVDARESQKT
-785 LIALAHC
+785 LIAVAQCNQTC
-792 SQTPQTQISSPL
+792 SPQTQIPSPL
-804 NTDKDYYL
+804 NTEKDYYVDINKSRNMI
-812 TRPSTT
+812 TTTSTT
-818 SLKNNV
+818 SLASFGKNSIG
-824 AGDSIYSVQNIKL
+824 GDNMYPMSTVKL
-837 PTNCEESIEINEITK
+837 PPPTCDHQESKEISEMAK
-852 DFSACANTFGHSVKT
+852 DFSVCAKSFGHAVKPKSI
-867 NGVSGV
+867 SGLV
-873 ICGQPAPL
+873 CGQTTAL
-881 PEFYEEDEA
+881 PEIYGEDES
-890 AKDCP
+890 AKDCL

>member
-1 MRGSKRDWIFRV
+1 MKESKRDWLFRV
-13 QVPNLEKSEVV
+13 QVENLEKNEVV

-50 HRESPVVLDSNSSGD
+50 RRESPIVFDNSNSSGE
-65 FYGEE
+65 FYTE
-70 DGDNAADGI
+70 DGQDNATDSIFDDEKEKDGR
-79 FEDDG
+79 
-84 QIFSQ
+84 IFSQ

-97 NIEFRYFIAVICQS
+97 DIEFRYFIAVICQS
-111 NGTKN
+111 NGAKN

-122 IRRWE
+122 IRKWE
-127 THMTPRLIGKNTP
+127 THMVPRLIRKNIP
-140 SNFGSDNDTLPDP
+140 SNFAEDILPDP
-153 DKFGYHNNYCKIER
+153 DKFGFYNGYYKIEQ

-177 FKLFNNPVKLWKN
+177 FKIFNNPIKLWKN
-190 RLQNKKIHIK
+190 RLQNRKVHIK

-208 HNSLELQQFGGDCID
+208 HNSLELQQGFGGDCVD

-228 DTQDIVDQ
+228 DTQDIIDQ
-236 PPFTSITEIAVMN
+236 PAFTSITEIAVMN
-249 DEEARLMVQ
+249 DEEARFQVQ
-258 EQFGRPYNEDE
+258 EQFGRPYDEDE
-269 FLLFN
+269 FALFS
-274 VAVRYPETIRR
+274 VAVRYPETI
-285 DRMVSSP
+285 
-292 KEHEDDLFNLYKSKT
+292 
-307 SDAND
+307 A
-312 DANIQSDVS
+312 
-321 MLSIVYHFTSVSH
+321 
-334 DITQR
+334 
-339 YDGFDC
+339 
-345 RLPYQTHPS
+345 
-354 AGLPLFFQG
+354 

-371 SSRCYPGEPPSH
+371 SSRCFPGEPPTH

-391 CALQPSVGLLTV
+391 STLQSSVGLLTV

-408 KHRPIGQLTVEYVII
+408 KHRPIGQLTVEYVVI
-423 KPIPDHPWDMSISYA
+423 KPIPDYPWDMSISYA

-469 RENTVASLK
+469 RENTIASLK
-478 TASYHGADMVEFDVQ
+478 TAAYHGADMVEFDVQ
-493 LSKDLI
+493 LSKDHI

-506 YVSISMKRKKQIEAM
+506 YVSISLKRKKQIEAM

-535 LHLLKDYCY
+535 LHLLK
-544 PKDSLGKVLYF
+544 
-555 VDKAE
+555 
-560 QGVNKLVYHVAEG
+560 VYHVAEG

-602 QHVGCNIEIKWTMQ
+602 QHVGCNIEIKWNMQ

-626 PFDLNMYLDIILKVV
+626 PFDLNLYLDIILKVV

-677 GITSKYP
+677 GVTLKYP
-684 TYHDPRCQTIPMAMR
+684 TYHDPRCQTVPMAKR
-699 HALAA
+699 HALTA

-713 EDILRDPS
+713 EDLLRDPS
-721 QVKLVKDTGLIIFC
+721 QVKLAKDVGLIIFC
-735 WGDDNNDKDTIQY
+735 WGDDNNDKATIQY

-756 VIYDKIDEYNAKEVK
+756 VIYDKIDEYNVKEVK
-771 ESIFLVDARESQKE
+771 ESIFLVDARENQKE
-785 LIALAHC
+785 LIALAQC
-792 SQTPQTQISSPL
+792 NQTTQPPMSAPL
-804 NTDKDYYL
+804 NTDKEFYL
-812 TRPSTT
+812 DRPSTT
-818 SLKNNV
+818 TSLGKNNIG
-824 AGDSIYSVQNIKL
+824 GDSIYSMPALKL
-837 PTNCEESIEINEITK
+837 SANCERQESMEISEMTK
-852 DFSACANTFGHSVKT
+852 DFSVCANTFGHSVKT
-867 NGVSGV
+867 KSIPGLV
-873 ICGQPAPL
+873 CGQSTAL
-881 PEFYEEDEA
+881 PEIYGEDEA
-890 AKDCP
+890 AKDCL

>member
-13 QVPNLEKSEVV
+13 QVPNLEKNEVV

-39 QAILMSQEHSS
+39 QAVLMSQEHRS
-50 HRESPVVLDSNSSGD
+50 HRESPILLDSNSSGD
-65 FYGEE
+65 FYSE

-79 FEDDG
+79 FEEEEK
-84 QIFSQ
+84 IFSQ
-89 KVALPIDA
+89 NVALPIDT
-97 NIEFRYFIAVICQS
+97 NVEYRYFIAVVCQS

-127 THMTPRLIGKNTP
+127 THMTPRGIRKNIL
-140 SNFGSDNDTLPDP
+140 SNFDNDILPDP

-177 FKLFNNPVKLWKN
+177 FKVFNNPIKLWKN
-190 RLQNKKIHIK
+190 RLQNKKVYIK

-236 PPFTSITEIAVMN
+236 PAFTSITEIAVMN
-249 DEEARLMVQ
+249 DEEARFTFQ
-258 EQFGRPYNEDE
+258 KQFGRPYNEDE
-269 FLLFN
+269 FLIFN
-274 VAVRYPETIRR
+274 VAVRYPETI
-285 DRMVSSP
+285 
-292 KEHEDDLFNLYKSKT
+292 
-307 SDAND
+307 
-312 DANIQSDVS
+312 
-321 MLSIVYHFTSVSH
+321 
-334 DITQR
+334 
-339 YDGFDC
+339 
-345 RLPYQTHPS
+345 
-354 AGLPLFFQG
+354 G

-371 SSRCYPGEPPSH
+371 SSRCFPGEPPNH

-391 CALQPSVGLLTV
+391 CSLQPSVGLLTV

-478 TASYHGADMVEFDVQ
+478 TASHHGADMVEFDVQ

-535 LHLLKDYCY
+535 LHFLK
-544 PKDSLGKVLYF
+544 
-555 VDKAE
+555 
-560 QGVNKLVYHVAEG
+560 VYHVAEG

-721 QVKLVKDTGLIIFC
+721 QVKLVKDVGLIIFC

-756 VIYDKIDEYNAKEVK
+756 VIYDKIDEYNVKEVK

-785 LIALAHC
+785 LIALAQC
-792 SQTPQTQISSPL
+792 SQTPQTQISTPL
-804 NTDKDYYL
+804 NTEKDYYL
-812 TRPSTT
+812 NPSTT
-818 SLKNNV
+818 TSFLKNNI
-824 AGDSIYSVQNIKL
+824 GNDSMYSVPNMKL
-837 PTNCEESIEINEITK
+837 PASCEESIEINEMTK

-867 NGVSGV
+867 NGISSVT
-873 ICGQPAPL
+873 CGQSTPL
-881 PEFYEEDEA
+881 PEFYGEDEA
-890 AKDCP
+890 AKDCL

>member
-1 MRGSKRDWIFRV
+1 MQRMCFIENTKEEEQVKQLEESRESNFVEVATKQTSEMRGTKRDWIFRV
-13 QVPNLEKSEVV
+13 QVHKLEKNEVL
-24 YVVGNLPELGAWNHN
+24 YAVGNIPELGAWNHN
-39 QAILMSQEHSS
+39 QAILMAQENGNRDSS
-50 HRESPVVLDSNSSGD
+50 MFFDGNSSREFYSNDTGD
-65 FYGEE
+65 MFRDEE
-70 DGDNAADGI
+70 D
-79 FEDDG
+79 ESG
-84 QIFSQ
+84 QIFSR
-89 KVALPIDA
+89 KVSLPTDTD
-97 NIEFRYFIAVICQS
+97 IEFRYFVAVICQS

-116 SAKTLI
+116 SARTLI
-122 IRRWE
+122 IRQWE
-127 THMTPRLIGKNTP
+127 THLIPRLIRKNIP
-140 SNFGSDNDTLPDP
+140 SNFTQDTLPDP
-153 DKFGYHNNYCKIER
+153 DTFGYYNGYSKIER

-177 FKLFNNPVKLWKN
+177 FKLFNNPIKLWKD
-190 RLQNKKIHIK
+190 RLQNRKVHIK

-208 HNSLELQQFGGDCID
+208 HNSLELQQFGGDCVD

-228 DTQDIVDQ
+228 DTQDIIDQ
-236 PPFTSITEIAVMN
+236 PAFSITEIAVMN
-249 DEEARLMVQ
+249 DEEARFKIQ
-258 EQFGRPYNEDE
+258 EQFGRACHEDD
-269 FLLFN
+269 FIVFN
-274 VAVRYPETIRR
+274 VAVRYPET
-285 DRMVSSP
+285 V
-292 KEHEDDLFNLYKSKT
+292 
-307 SDAND
+307 A
-312 DANIQSDVS
+312 
-321 MLSIVYHFTSVSH
+321 
-334 DITQR
+334 
-339 YDGFDC
+339 
-345 RLPYQTHPS
+345 
-354 AGLPLFFQG
+354 

-371 SSRCYPGEPPSH
+371 SSRCFPGEPPCH

-391 CALQPSVGLLTV
+391 STLQSSVGLLTV

-408 KHRPIGQLTVEYVII
+408 KHRPIGQLTVEYVVI
-423 KPIPDHPWDMSISYA
+423 KSIPDYPWDMSISYA

-452 RGLGTSFKFET
+452 RGLGTSFHT

-469 RENTVASLK
+469 RENTIASLK
-478 TASYHGADMVEFDVQ
+478 TASHHGADMVEFDVQ
-493 LSKDLI
+493 LSKDHV

-506 YVSISMKRKKQIEAM
+506 YVSISLKRKKQIEAM

-535 LHLLKDYCY
+535 LHLLKDFYY
-544 PKDSLGKVLYF
+544 PEDSLGKVLYV

-560 QGVNKLVYHVAEG
+560 QGFAHLVYHVAEG

-594 QTVLQELE
+594 QTALQELE

-626 PFDLNMYLDIILKVV
+626 PFDLNLYLDTILKVV

-646 DRKIV
+646 DRKVV

-684 TYHDPRCQTIPMAMR
+684 TYHDPRCQTIPMAVR

-721 QVKLVKDTGLIIFC
+721 QVKFVKDAGLIIFC
-735 WGDDNNDKDTIQY
+735 WGDDNNDKATIQH

-771 ESIFLVDARESQKE
+771 ESIFLVDARENQKA

-792 SQTPQTQISSPL
+792 NQASSQQPQITSPH
-804 NTDKDYYL
+804 TSEKDYYMDIDKSQN
-812 TRPSTT
+812 TITASSGTT
-818 SLKNNV
+818 SLT
-824 AGDSIYSVQNIKL
+824 S
-837 PTNCEESIEINEITK
+837 
-852 DFSACANTFGHSVKT
+852 FGE
-867 NGVSGV
+867 
-873 ICGQPAPL
+873 QR
-881 PEFYEEDEA
+881 DQ
-890 AKDCP
+890 

>member
-1 MRGSKRDWIFRV
+1 MQRMCFVENKEEEQYKQLEVPRETNFIEVATEHTSSDMRGSKRDWIFRV
-13 QVPNLEKSEVV
+13 QVHKLEKNEVL

-39 QAILMSQEHSS
+39 QAIQLSQEHGS
-50 HRESPVVLDSNSSGD
+50 RDSPTLFDSNSSFYSDDGHENAGD
-65 FYGEE
+65 IG
-70 DGDNAADGI
+70 DGAFG
-79 FEDDG
+79 DDEGG

-97 NIEFRYFIAVICQS
+97 DVEFRYFVAVICQS

-127 THMTPRLIGKNTP
+127 THMTPRFIKKNTS
-140 SNFGSDNDTLPDP
+140 SNFTNDTLPSP
-153 DKFGYHNNYCKIER
+153 DKFGYYNGYFKNER

-177 FKLFNNPVKLWKN
+177 FKLFNNPIKLWKT
-190 RLQNKKIHIK
+190 RLQNRKVHIK

-208 HNSLELQQFGGDCID
+208 HNSLELQQFGGDCVD

-236 PPFTSITEIAVMN
+236 PAFSITEIAAMN
-249 DEEARLMVQ
+249 DEEAHFKIQ
-258 EQFGRPYNEDE
+258 EQFGRAYNEDD
-269 FLLFN
+269 FIIFN
-274 VAVRYPETIRR
+274 VAVRYPETI
-285 DRMVSSP
+285 
-292 KEHEDDLFNLYKSKT
+292 
-307 SDAND
+307 A
-312 DANIQSDVS
+312 
-321 MLSIVYHFTSVSH
+321 
-334 DITQR
+334 
-339 YDGFDC
+339 
-345 RLPYQTHPS
+345 
-354 AGLPLFFQG
+354 

-371 SSRCYPGEPPSH
+371 SSRCFPGEPPSH

-391 CALQPSVGLLTV
+391 SALQSSVGLLTV

-408 KHRPIGQLTVEYVII
+408 KHRPIGQLTVEYVVIRS
-423 KPIPDHPWDMSISYA
+423 IPDYPWDMSISYA

-452 RGLGTSFKFET
+452 RGLGTSFQTE
-463 KNCANV
+463 NCANV
-469 RENTVASLK
+469 RENTIASLK

-493 LSKDLI
+493 LSKDHI

-506 YVSISMKRKKQIEAM
+506 YVSISLKRKKQIEAM

-535 LHLLKDYCY
+535 LHLLK
-544 PKDSLGKVLYF
+544 
-555 VDKAE
+555 
-560 QGVNKLVYHVAEG
+560 VYHVAEG
-573 REKNPRFF
+573 REKNPKFF

-626 PFDLNMYLDIILKVV
+626 PFDLNLYLDIILKVV

-684 TYHDPRCQTIPMAMR
+684 TYHDPRCQTVPMAVR

-721 QVKLVKDTGLIIFC
+721 QVKFVKDAGLIIFC
-735 WGDDNNDKDTIQY
+735 WGDDNNDKDTIQH

-771 ESIFLVDARESQKE
+771 ESIFLVDARENQKA
-785 LIALAHC
+785 LIALAQSNQNC
-792 SQTPQTQISSPL
+792 PSQPQINNSLDTE
-804 NTDKDYYL
+804 KDYYMDIDNSQNMITTTSTATSL
-812 TRPSTT
+812 ASFGKNNLGDDNIYPVSTVKLPSTC
-818 SLKNNV
+818 
-824 AGDSIYSVQNIKL
+824 DHQ
-837 PTNCEESIEINEITK
+837 ESKEISEMTK
-852 DFSACANTFGHSVKT
+852 DFSVCAQSFGHSVKAKSISDL
-867 NGVSGV
+867 V
-873 ICGQPAPL
+873 CGQTTL
-881 PEFYEEDEA
+881 PEIYGEDES
-890 AKDCP
+890 AKDCL

>member
-13 QVPNLEKSEVV
+13 QVPNLEKNEGV

-39 QAILMSQEHSS
+39 QAILMTQENNSR
-50 HRESPVVLDSNSSGD
+50 RESPILLDNNSSGD
-65 FYGEE
+65 FYSE
-70 DGDNAADGI
+70 DGENAADGI
-79 FEDDG
+79 FEEDG
-84 QIFSQ
+84 RIFSQ

-127 THMTPRLIGKNTP
+127 THMTPRLIKKNTP
-140 SNFGSDNDTLPDP
+140 SNFDNDTLPDP

-177 FKLFNNPVKLWKN
+177 FKLFNNPIKLWKN
-190 RLQNKKIHIK
+190 RLQNKKVHIK

-236 PPFTSITEIAVMN
+236 PTFTSITEIAVMD
-249 DEEARLMVQ
+249 DEEARFTFQ
-258 EQFGRPYNEDE
+258 EQFGRCYNEDE
-269 FLLFN
+269 FLIFN
-274 VAVRYPETIRR
+274 VAVRYPETI
-285 DRMVSSP
+285 
-292 KEHEDDLFNLYKSKT
+292 
-307 SDAND
+307 
-312 DANIQSDVS
+312 
-321 MLSIVYHFTSVSH
+321 
-334 DITQR
+334 
-339 YDGFDC
+339 
-345 RLPYQTHPS
+345 
-354 AGLPLFFQG
+354 G

-371 SSRCYPGEPPSH
+371 SSRCFPGEPPNH

-391 CALQPSVGLLTV
+391 GALQPSVGLLTV

-408 KHRPIGQLTVEYVII
+408 KHRPIGQLTVEYVLI

-469 RENTVASLK
+469 RENTIASLK

-535 LHLLKDYCY
+535 LHLLK
-544 PKDSLGKVLYF
+544 
-555 VDKAE
+555 
-560 QGVNKLVYHVAEG
+560 VYHVAEG

-677 GITSKYP
+677 GVTSKYP
-684 TYHDPRCQTIPMAMR
+684 TYHDPRCQTVPMAMR

-721 QVKLVKDTGLIIFC
+721 QVKLVKDAGLIIFC
-735 WGDDNNDKDTIQY
+735 WGDDNNDKETIQY

-771 ESIFLVDARESQKE
+771 ESIFLVDARESRQTE
-785 LIALAHC
+785 LIALAHS
-792 SQTPQTQISSPL
+792 SQTPQTQISTPL
-804 NTDKDYYL
+804 NTEKDYYL
-812 TRPSTT
+812 NRPSTT
-818 SLKNNV
+818 TSFSKNNIG
-824 AGDSIYSVQNIKL
+824 GDSIYSVPNMKL
-837 PTNCEESIEINEITK
+837 PSDCEESIEIKEITK

-873 ICGQPAPL
+873 QPNPL
-881 PEFYEEDEA
+881 PELYGEDET
-890 AKDCP
+890 AKDCL

>member
-1 MRGSKRDWIFRV
+1 MRGMKRDWIFRV
-13 QVPNLEKSEVV
+13 QVQKLEKNEVL

-39 QAILMSQEHSS
+39 QAVQMSQENGSQDPPMFFDGNS
-50 HRESPVVLDSNSSGD
+50 RREFYNDDAGD
-65 FYGEE
+65 IYR
-70 DGDNAADGI
+70 D
-79 FEDDG
+79 EDDESG

-89 KVALPIDA
+89 KVSLPIDTD
-97 NIEFRYFIAVICQS
+97 IEFRYFVAVICQS

-122 IRRWE
+122 ICRWE
-127 THMTPRLIGKNTP
+127 THMIPRLIRKNIP
-140 SNFGSDNDTLPDP
+140 SNFTQDSLPDP
-153 DKFGYHNNYCKIER
+153 DSFGYYNGYSKIER

-177 FKLFNNPVKLWKN
+177 FKLFDNPIKLWKN
-190 RLQNKKIHIK
+190 RLQNRKLHIK

-208 HNSLELQQFGGDCID
+208 HNSLELQQFGGDCVD
-223 DSLSM
+223 DSLSV
-228 DTQDIVDQ
+228 DTQDVVDQ
-236 PPFTSITEIAVMN
+236 PAFSVTEIAVMN
-249 DEEARLMVQ
+249 DEEAHFKIQ
-258 EQFGRPYNEDE
+258 EQFGRAYHEDD
-269 FLLFN
+269 FIVFN
-274 VAVRYPETIRR
+274 VAVRYPETI
-285 DRMVSSP
+285 
-292 KEHEDDLFNLYKSKT
+292 
-307 SDAND
+307 A
-312 DANIQSDVS
+312 
-321 MLSIVYHFTSVSH
+321 
-334 DITQR
+334 
-339 YDGFDC
+339 
-345 RLPYQTHPS
+345 
-354 AGLPLFFQG
+354 

-371 SSRCYPGEPPSH
+371 SSRSFPGEPPSH

-391 CALQPSVGLLTV
+391 STLQSSVGLLTV

-408 KHRPIGQLTVEYVII
+408 KHRPIGQLTVEYVVI
-423 KPIPDHPWDMSISYA
+423 KSIPDYPWDMSISYA

-452 RGLGTSFKFET
+452 RGLGTSFHT

-469 RENTVASLK
+469 RENTIASLK

-493 LSKDLI
+493 LSKDHV

-506 YVSISMKRKKQIEAM
+506 YVSISLKRKKQIEAM

-535 LHLLKDYCY
+535 LHLLKDFYY
-544 PKDSLGKVLYF
+544 PGDSLGKVLYV

-560 QGVNKLVYHVAEG
+560 QKVTQLVYHVAEG

-594 QTVLQELE
+594 QAVLQELE
-602 QHVGCNIEIKWTMQ
+602 QHVGFNIEIKWTMQ

-626 PFDLNMYLDIILKVV
+626 PFDLNLYLDTILKVV

-646 DRKIV
+646 NRKIV

-684 TYHDPRCQTIPMAMR
+684 TYHDPRCQTVAMAVR

-721 QVKLVKDTGLIIFC
+721 QVKFVKDAGLIIFC
-735 WGDDNNDKDTIQY
+735 WGDDNNDKATIQH

-771 ESIFLVDARESQKE
+771 ESIFLVDARENQKA
-785 LIALAHC
+785 LIALAQSNQAS
-792 SQTPQTQISSPL
+792 SQQPQITNPI
-804 NTDKDYYL
+804 NTEKDYYMDVDKSQNMI
-812 TRPSTT
+812 TTAPTTT
-818 SLKNNV
+818 SLTSFGKNTNG
-824 AGDSIYSVQNIKL
+824 GDNIYPMTTIKL
-837 PTNCEESIEINEITK
+837 STTCDHQESKEISEVTK
-852 DFSACANTFGHSVKT
+852 DFNDCAKPFGRTLKAKDISDTVCRQT
-867 NGVSGV
+867 AVV
-873 ICGQPAPL
+873 
-881 PEFYEEDEA
+881 PEIYGEDES
-890 AKDCP
+890 AKNCL

>member
-1 MRGSKRDWIFRV
+1 MRGTKRDWIFRV
-13 QVPNLEKSEVV
+13 QVRKLEKNEVL

-39 QAILMSQEHSS
+39 QAIQMSQEHGSQDS
-50 HRESPVVLDSNSSGD
+50 PMFFDGNGSREFYNDDAGD
-65 FYGEE
+65 MFR
-70 DGDNAADGI
+70 DDDNEG
-79 FEDDG
+79 G

-89 KVALPIDA
+89 KVSLPIDA
-97 NIEFRYFIAVICQS
+97 DIEFRYFVAVICQS

-127 THMTPRLIGKNTP
+127 TYMIPRLIKKNIP
-140 SNFGSDNDTLPDP
+140 SNFTQDSLPDP
-153 DKFGYHNNYCKIER
+153 DKFGCYNGYCKIER

-177 FKLFNNPVKLWKN
+177 FKLFDNPIKLWKN
-190 RLQNKKIHIK
+190 RLQNRKLHIK

-208 HNSLELQQFGGDCID
+208 HNSLELQQFGGDCVD

-228 DTQDIVDQ
+228 DTQDIIDQ
-236 PPFTSITEIAVMN
+236 PAFSITEIAVMN
-249 DEEARLMVQ
+249 DEEARFKIQ
-258 EQFGRPYNEDE
+258 EQFGRAYNEDD
-269 FLLFN
+269 FIVFN
-274 VAVRYPETIRR
+274 VAVRYPET
-285 DRMVSSP
+285 V
-292 KEHEDDLFNLYKSKT
+292 
-307 SDAND
+307 A
-312 DANIQSDVS
+312 
-321 MLSIVYHFTSVSH
+321 
-334 DITQR
+334 
-339 YDGFDC
+339 
-345 RLPYQTHPS
+345 
-354 AGLPLFFQG
+354 

-371 SSRCYPGEPPSH
+371 SSRCFPGEPPSH

-391 CALQPSVGLLTV
+391 STLQSSVGLLTV

-408 KHRPIGQLTVEYVII
+408 KHRPIGQLTVEYVVI
-423 KPIPDHPWDMSISYA
+423 KSIPDYPWDMSISYA

-452 RGLGTSFKFET
+452 RGLGTSFHT

-469 RENTVASLK
+469 RENTIASLK

-493 LSKDLI
+493 LSKDHI

-506 YVSISMKRKKQIEAM
+506 YVSISLKRKKQIEAM

-535 LHLLKDYCY
+535 LHLLKDFYY
-544 PKDSLGKVLYF
+544 PGDSLGKVLYF

-560 QGVNKLVYHVAEG
+560 QGVTQLVYHVAEG

-594 QTVLQELE
+594 KTALQELE
-602 QHVGCNIEIKWTMQ
+602 QHVGFNIEIKWTMQ

-646 DRKIV
+646 NRKIV

-684 TYHDPRCQTIPMAMR
+684 TYHDPRCQTISMAVR

-721 QVKLVKDTGLIIFC
+721 QVKFVKDAGLIIFC
-735 WGDDNNDKDTIQY
+735 WGDDNNDKATIQH

-771 ESIFLVDARESQKE
+771 ESIFLVDARENQKA

-792 SQTPQTQISSPL
+792 NQSCPPQPQITNSL
-804 NTDKDYYL
+804 NAEKDYYMDVDKSRNII
-812 TRPSTT
+812 TTSSGTT
-818 SLKNNV
+818 SLASFGKNTNG
-824 AGDSIYSVQNIKL
+824 GDNIYPMSTVKL
-837 PTNCEESIEINEITK
+837 PSTCDHQESKEISEVAK
-852 DFSACANTFGHSVKT
+852 DFSICAKSFGHSSKAKSIVH
-867 NGVSGV
+867 
-873 ICGQPAPL
+873 GQTAAIT
-881 PEFYEEDEA
+881 EIYEEDES
-890 AKDCP
+890 AKDCL

>member
-1 MRGSKRDWIFRV
+1 MQRMCFVENKEEEQYKQLQVPRETNFIEVATEHTSSDMRGSKRDWIFRV
-13 QVPNLEKSEVV
+13 QVHKLEKNEVL

-39 QAILMSQEHSS
+39 QAIQLSQEHGS
-50 HRESPVVLDSNSSGD
+50 RDSPILFDNNSSFYSDDGHENAGD
-65 FYGEE
+65 TF
-70 DGDNAADGI
+70 GDDEG
-79 FEDDG
+79 G

-97 NIEFRYFIAVICQS
+97 DVEFRYFVAVICQS

-127 THMTPRLIGKNTP
+127 THMTPRFIKKNTS
-140 SNFGSDNDTLPDP
+140 SNFTSDTLPIP
-153 DKFGYHNNYCKIER
+153 DKFGYYNGYLKSER

-177 FKLFNNPVKLWKN
+177 FKLFNNPIKLWKN
-190 RLQNKKIHIK
+190 RLQNRKVHIK

-208 HNSLELQQFGGDCID
+208 HNSLELQQFGGDCVD

-236 PPFTSITEIAVMN
+236 PAFSITEIAAMN
-249 DEEARLMVQ
+249 DEEAHFKMQ
-258 EQFGRPYNEDE
+258 EQFGRAYNEDE
-269 FLLFN
+269 FIIFN
-274 VAVRYPETIRR
+274 VAVRYPETI
-285 DRMVSSP
+285 
-292 KEHEDDLFNLYKSKT
+292 
-307 SDAND
+307 A
-312 DANIQSDVS
+312 
-321 MLSIVYHFTSVSH
+321 
-334 DITQR
+334 
-339 YDGFDC
+339 
-345 RLPYQTHPS
+345 
-354 AGLPLFFQG
+354 

-371 SSRCYPGEPPSH
+371 SSRCFPGEPPSH

-391 CALQPSVGLLTV
+391 STLQPSVGLLTV

-408 KHRPIGQLTVEYVII
+408 KHRPIGQLTVEYVVI
-423 KPIPDHPWDMSISYA
+423 KSIPDYPWDMSISYA

-452 RGLGTSFKFET
+452 RGLGTSFQTE
-463 KNCANV
+463 NCANV
-469 RENTVASLK
+469 RENTIASLK

-493 LSKDLI
+493 LSKDHI

-506 YVSISMKRKKQIEAM
+506 YVSISLKRKKQIEAM

-535 LHLLKDYCY
+535 LHLLKDFYY
-544 PKDSLGKVLYF
+544 PGDSLGKVLYF

-560 QGVNKLVYHVAEG
+560 QGVNQLVYHVAEG
-573 REKNPRFF
+573 REKNPKFF

-626 PFDLNMYLDIILKVV
+626 PFDLNLYLDIILKVV

-684 TYHDPRCQTIPMAMR
+684 TYHDPRCQTVPMAVR

-721 QVKLVKDTGLIIFC
+721 QVKFVKDAGLIIFC
-735 WGDDNNDKDTIQY
+735 WGDDNNDKDTIQH

-771 ESIFLVDARESQKE
+771 ESIFLVDARENQKA
-785 LIALAHC
+785 LIALAHQNC
-792 SQTPQTQISSPL
+792 PSQPQINNSL
-804 NTDKDYYL
+804 NTEKDYYMDIDNSQNMITTTSTATSL
-812 TRPSTT
+812 ASFGKNNLGDDNICPVSTVKLPSTC
-818 SLKNNV
+818 
-824 AGDSIYSVQNIKL
+824 DHQ
-837 PTNCEESIEINEITK
+837 ESQEISEMTK
-852 DFSACANTFGHSVKT
+852 DFSVCAQSFGHSVKAKSISDL
-867 NGVSGV
+867 V
-873 ICGQPAPL
+873 CGQTTL
-881 PEFYEEDEA
+881 PEIYGEDES
-890 AKDCP
+890 AKDCL

>member
-1 MRGSKRDWIFRV
+1 MKGSKRDWIFRV
-13 QVPNLEKSEVV
+13 QVPNLEKNEVV

-50 HRESPVVLDSNSSGD
+50 RTESPALFDNNSSGD
-65 FYGEE
+65 FYKDDGCESNATDSVFVGEEE
-70 DGDNAADGI
+70 DGR
-79 FEDDG
+79 
-84 QIFSQ
+84 IFSQ
-89 KVALPIDA
+89 KVALPVDT
-97 NIEFRYFIAVICQS
+97 NIEFRYFVAVICQS

-127 THMTPRLIGKNTP
+127 THMTPRLIRKNIP
-140 SNFGSDNDTLPDP
+140 SNFDNDTLPEP
-153 DKFGYHNNYCKIER
+153 DKFGYHNNYYKIER

-177 FKLFNNPVKLWKN
+177 FKLFNNPIKLWKN
-190 RLQNKKIHIK
+190 RLQNRKVHIK

-208 HNSLELQQFGGDCID
+208 HNSLELQQFGGDCVD

-228 DTQDIVDQ
+228 DTQDVVDQ
-236 PPFTSITEIAVMN
+236 PAFTSITEIAVMN
-249 DEEARLMVQ
+249 DEEAKFKSQ

-269 FLLFN
+269 FLIFN
-274 VAVRYPETIRR
+274 VAVRYPETI
-285 DRMVSSP
+285 
-292 KEHEDDLFNLYKSKT
+292 
-307 SDAND
+307 A
-312 DANIQSDVS
+312 
-321 MLSIVYHFTSVSH
+321 
-334 DITQR
+334 
-339 YDGFDC
+339 
-345 RLPYQTHPS
+345 
-354 AGLPLFFQG
+354 

-371 SSRCYPGEPPSH
+371 SSRCFPGEPPNH

-391 CALQPSVGLLTV
+391 STLQSSVGLLTV

-408 KHRPIGQLTVEYVII
+408 KHRPIGQLTVEYVVI
-423 KPIPDHPWDMSISYA
+423 KPIPDYPWDTSISYA

-452 RGLGTSFKFET
+452 RGLGTSFKFEM

-469 RENTVASLK
+469 RENTIASLK
-478 TASYHGADMVEFDVQ
+478 TASHHGADMVEFDVQ

-506 YVSISMKRKKQIEAM
+506 YVSISMKRKKQSEAM

-535 LHLLKDYCY
+535 LHLLK
-544 PKDSLGKVLYF
+544 
-555 VDKAE
+555 
-560 QGVNKLVYHVAEG
+560 VYHVAEG

-581 DEDLEDHQPFPTL
+581 DDDLEDHQPFPTL
-594 QTVLQELE
+594 QTALQELE
-602 QHVGCNIEIKWTMQ
+602 LHVGCNIEIKWNMQ

-626 PFDLNMYLDIILKVV
+626 PFDLNIYLDIILKVV

-646 DRKIV
+646 NRKVV

-677 GITSKYP
+677 GVTLKYP

-721 QVKLVKDTGLIIFC
+721 QVKLVKDAGLIIFC
-735 WGDDNNDKDTIQY
+735 WGDDNNDKATIQH

-756 VIYDKIDEYNAKEVK
+756 VIYDKMDEYNPKEVK

-792 SQTPQTQISSPL
+792 SQTPQTQISTPL
-804 NTDKDYYL
+804 NTEKEYYL
-812 TRPSTT
+812 DRPSTT
-818 SLKNNV
+818 TSLAKNNV
-824 AGDSIYSVQNIKL
+824 INGDNIYSA
-837 PTNCEESIEINEITK
+837 PTLEANCEENREINEITK
-852 DFSACANTFGHSVKT
+852 DFSTCANTFGNSAT
-867 NGVSGV
+867 NTKNVSDLM
-873 ICGQPAPL
+873 CGPTAL
-881 PEFYEEDEA
+881 PEIYGEDET
-890 AKDCP
+890 AKDCL